1 MIVYINLPFLVFL
14 AFYACTNGNS
24 RTLLVLSNLAIN
36 ATLPL
41 SYPPFRP
48 IASIKV
54 SITYRFGN
62 VGIFYLVAGVEV
74 GNGAGHFEDAAVS
87 AGGEREAFHGI
98 AQGAE
103 RLLVGGNELL
113 QHLLG
118 HLRVAMYAFEV
129 FETFCLYLAGCHDA
143 LADSRTGFAGRS
155 LGEFGERDCGYFAL
169 YVYTVEYS

>member
-1 MIVYINLPFLVFL
+1 MTRKPRFFRMIVYINLPFLVFL

-24 RTLLVLSNLAIN
+24 RTLLVLSNPAIN

-62 VGIFYLVAGVEV
+62 VGKFYLVAGIQV

-87 AGGEREAFHGI
+87 AGGER
-98 AQGAE
+98 
-103 RLLVGGNELL
+103 
-113 QHLLG
+113 
-118 HLRVAMYAFEV
+118 
-129 FETFCLYLAGCHDA
+129 
-143 LADSRTGFAGRS
+143 
-155 LGEFGERDCGYFAL
+155 
-169 YVYTVEYS
+169 